1 MHSGVKIPHED
12 WQQAQQTSVR
22 TCCPLQTPS
31 ACPLYCPTSTWPC
44 ETRQKNPQVSKS
56 WIFHCKRKENKTL
69 VHTLRLLLLSLGA
82 SWLSPF
88 SFSALRAP
96 PNLVPPGPRVAPL
109 HRCPHLVA
117 MAPCCTDTVPPQVC
131 YTLWKRLQG
140 SRYHHNLTITVV

>member
-1 MHSGVKIPHED
+1 MHSGVKVPQED
-12 WQQAQQTSVR
+12 WQLGSADLTKNLLSPTDALCVP
-22 TCCPLQTPS
+22 PLLSNFNLALRNTP
-31 ACPLYCPTSTWPC
+31 
-44 ETRQKNPQVSKS
+44 KNPQVSKS